1 MENKLIESPLADEAY
16 LKVFENLAHFSLKL
30 VNSNTKGAIRVDGSY
45 KKDMPYLALCTAQNS
60 GIAVR
65 MDYFKGAADAKA
77 FKHLGLSLLEITEVD
92 VNHAKEALDSS
103 TGPKSEQKTL
113 KDAHTKA
120 EHNLEA
126 RVHYARASE
135 LFNELELPANVLDVA
150 SLNPRITQLLVPK
163 DGDYV
168 SLSPIP
174 SAGFGQYVG
183 KVRRETFDSNLAAFR
198 SIGGAN
204 SQNIGGLVYHLRSP
218 VFLSAPAEN
227 SELRAAMS
235 LLHKGI
241 PYRVPHR
248 KFQEYLDWRAKVLSG
263 EKYFDHDRR
272 TKDRD
277 IAFAKSLA
285 YDFLSY
291 LELKKSDLAPLIDTI
306 DVSLISPKSEYHSA
320 LVQFVCGGKLSRAQG
335 LCIGI
340 HVCDRISQYTIDDKS
355 LAWDEYDRKTFSKII
370 GELFHG

>member
-1 MENKLIESPLADEAY
+1 MENKLIEPPLADEVY
-16 LKVFENLAHFSLKL
+16 LKVFNNLAHFSLKL

-45 KKDMPYLALCTAQNS
+45 KKDLPYLALCTAQNS
-60 GIAVR
+60 GIEVR
-65 MDYFKGAADAKA
+65 MDYFKGALDAKA

-92 VNHAKEALDSS
+92 VNQAKEAMGSS
-103 TGPKSEQKTL
+103 IGPQSEQKAL

-126 RVHYARASE
+126 RMHYSRASE
-135 LFNELELPANVLDVA
+135 LFKELSLSPGVLDVEA
-150 SLNPRITQLLVPK
+150 LNPRITQLLVPK

-174 SAGFGQYVG
+174 SSGFGQYVG
-183 KVRRETFDSNLAAFR
+183 EVRRKTYDSNLSAFR

-227 SELRAAMS
+227 AALRAAMS
-235 LLHKGI
+235 LLHKGVA
-241 PYRVPHR
+241 YRVPHR
-248 KFQEYLDWRAKVLSG
+248 KFQEYLDWRGNVLSAG
-263 EKYFDHDRR
+263 KYFDHDRR

-277 IAFAKSLA
+277 SAFAKSLA
-285 YDFLSY
+285 SDFLSL
-291 LELKKSDLAPLIDTI
+291 LELKSRDLTPLLDTI
-306 DVSLISPKSEYHSA
+306 DVSLITPHSEYHSA
-320 LVQFVCGGKLSRAQG
+320 LIHFVVGGKLSRGQS
-335 LCIGI
+335 LCIGT
-340 HVCDRISQYTIDDKS
+340 HVCDRIAQYKIDEKS

-370 GELFHG
+370 GDLFHG